1 MTTRSKNYEWETV
14 YEERAY
20 DRDSLNGKR
29 LRRNKI
35 DGVLG
40 GVCAGFG
47 DYFGISH
54 TIMRII
60 FVLCVIFLSFPLL
73 AYILLW
79 VFVPKDER
87 LSYRRVKQSIAA
99 VPISPAPHFNHA
111 KSKFQSLETRLQ
123 DMERSITST
132 EWKLRRDFR
141 DLEKL

>member
-20 DRDSLNGKR
+20 NRNSFNGKR

-47 DYFGISH
+47 DYLGISH

-73 AYILLW
+73 AYVLLW

-87 LSYRRVKQSIAA
+87 VSYRQVNQSIAA
-99 VPISPAPHFNHA
+99 APIAPAPSFSHA
-111 KSKFQSLETRLQ
+111 KSKFQSLEARLQ

-141 DLEKL
+141 DLEG

>member
-1 MTTRSKNYEWETV
+1 MTTLSNNYEWETV

-20 DRDSLNGKR
+20 NRDSFNGKR

-47 DYFGISH
+47 DYLGISP

-60 FVLCVIFLSFPLL
+60 FVICVIFLSFPLL
-73 AYILLW
+73 DYVLLW
-79 VFVPKDER
+79 VFVPKDESE
-87 LSYRRVKQSIAA
+87 SYRRVNHSIAA
-99 VPISPAPHFNHA
+99 APIAAAPSFSQA

-123 DMERSITST
+123 DMERSITSA

-141 DLEKL
+141 DLES